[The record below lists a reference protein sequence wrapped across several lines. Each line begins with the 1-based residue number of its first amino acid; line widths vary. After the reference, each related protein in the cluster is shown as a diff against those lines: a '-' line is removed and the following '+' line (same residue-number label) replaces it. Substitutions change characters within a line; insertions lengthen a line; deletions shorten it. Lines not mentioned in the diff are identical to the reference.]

1 MTGTSRMLLAVGVFS
16 AFASQAIAGPCT
28 DRIAEVEKWYK
39 INESGA
45 SAATGSIPT
54 NEARA
59 TAGNPA
65 PEVQSET
72 SRLPATRPASPDVAA
87 APLSG
92 APAASGDTASAPSEQ
107 NRVPA
112 NRTGSASGE
121 VGDAQANR
129 LPQQSN
135 AAPITPAQATAALT
149 EARSHDQAGRE
160 SECMQVLTRIDRT
173 APSR

>member
-65 PEVQSET
+65 PEAQSET

-87 APLSG
+87 APQSG
-92 APAASGDTASAPSEQ
+92 APATPNGTASAPSEQ

-135 AAPITPAQATAALT
+135 AAPITAAQAAVTLT